1 MANTGYK
8 QGSVAH
14 LLYSAGSPID
24 GVAVAD
30 GAVLTSDA
38 VSLDLLATRVYTVT
52 VVEDNTGACDGNFY
66 ISILGSDLDPDSEGY
81 QAGPTTGATPV
92 YTDAVMSGGIIDP
105 VQSTTRI
112 SPPISVS
119 GSQCPRH
126 KVHVLND
133 GGQEL
138 AVTINYVDIDVPPAS

>member
-30 GAVLTSDA
+30 QAVLTSDA
-38 VSLDLLATRVYTVT
+38 VSLDLLATRVYSVT
-52 VVEDNTGACDGNFY
+52 VVEDNTGACDGNVI

-81 QAGPTTGATPV
+81 QAGPTTGSV

-105 VQSTTRI
+105 VQNTTRI